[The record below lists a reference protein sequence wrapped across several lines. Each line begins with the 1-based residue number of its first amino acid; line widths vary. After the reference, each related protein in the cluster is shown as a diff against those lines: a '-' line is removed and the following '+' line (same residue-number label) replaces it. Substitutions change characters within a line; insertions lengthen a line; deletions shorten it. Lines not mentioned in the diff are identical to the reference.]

1 MFTTAL
7 NDLMYHLCPARPGQ
21 LIDRAA
27 FGEAD
32 GQSVSDWQRA
42 AEKAL
47 NRPFPTAMV
56 SDGLSG
62 DGAFPAAREERR
74 RQLFALLL
82 SGCAEGFDRYLPRM
96 ADLVWE
102 ICGEASWRAPL
113 NECGEPEV
121 DAFALATAELL
132 AWTYTL
138 AGEAFTG
145 AASIVTRFS
154 ASSRAVCLRR
164 LPSAKRPRGRS
175 AAAAGRFRI

>member
-7 NDLMYHLCPARPGQ
+7 NDLMYHLRPARPGQ

-102 ICGEASWRAPL
+102 ICGEASWREPL
-113 NECGEPEV
+113 NEYGEPEA

-145 AASIVTRFS
+145 AASIVTRRLQREL
-154 ASSRAVCLRR
+154 ARR
-164 LPSAKRPRGRS
+164 LLAPFAQREAPAWAQRRG
-175 AAAAGRFRI
+175 G